1 MEFNSRLHG
10 ELDKIQE
17 LKKDLSSKRKVS
29 RQAEKRSKE
38 LESKNKSIVEP
49 FAKAKEDLE
58 KLNEDAKEFKLENVK
73 LEKRKA
79 ELKTEEEKLKDL
91 QWRHEVLFQKYQL
104 LEKERDDARDDFE
117 ESILHGQQRNNFNA
131 MILNKQMKELYVIG
145 KENVA
150 LLSNIVA
157 EEPVEVSAKDR
168 APKVVSIEDLERI
181 QSQMQHL
188 HNRFIAPK
196 RTSTAAKAVQK
207 ESSSRVK
214 IIEAGCM

>member
-196 RTSTAAKAVQK
+196 CTSTAAKAVQK